1 MKKREVY
8 TELNGFEL
16 VVILIFSITINLI
29 WLIPIIVELQ
39 GYSVLLTIVLYGLMT
54 IVFADYLVKIQ
65 KKTKQRI
72 NN

>member
-65 KKTKQRI
+65 KKKNKTK
-72 NN
+72 N